1 MYRVYY
7 IFHVPAYGVW
17 LLRIWNKFGYQDF
30 FFVCL
35 PLFQHP
41 LWPTESQSLFLTGY
55 SDFQALSHTSF
66 IHARGKACYLHVFT
80 YKLMYD
86 VILYYVMIVYF
97 NTSNHRRKK
106 EGCTQEYLY
115 PTQRRKYTCT
125 CKYAWSS
132 YV

>member
-1 MYRVYY
+1 M
-7 IFHVPAYGVW
+7 FTPLPASQG
-17 LLRIWNKFGYQDF
+17 
-30 FFVCL
+30 
-35 PLFQHP
+35 

-115 PTQRRKYTCT
+115 PTQRE
-125 CKYAWSS
+125 
-132 YV
+132 